1 MSSSPAEQTLAAT
14 LRAYLLPAALV
25 TLITVPLSVLNARA
39 WVGTAGSGTPID
51 YYVFGPTGADL
62 LTGKWGSVYANPVNQ
77 GGPFELATYGIADV
91 LHINSGTGWV
101 IFYSVAASVLC
112 FGAVLILCLARGT
125 ARRTGSWY
133 LALFI
138 CSLVIFA
145 DYIPS
150 SLFGGHPA
158 EIAIPALWVLAAYF
172 ARKRMFL
179 VCGVVIALSAGW
191 EVWGV
196 LGAPVVLIVA
206 KPRLVRAALGGLA
219 GVAILFVPFIAT
231 GVFKMFGFAWLVESR
246 SLFYAIAP
254 GLTTFPWSLRLLQA
268 VVAVVAG
275 CAVAL
280 LTRGTRY
287 GIWLVPLAI
296 IAFRLAL
303 DPVVAHYYWFAAAI
317 VAVGLLADLIQ
328 NQRWALALLAALL
341 LAGLVI
347 PGENF
352 IAAFAI
358 GILTLA
364 TAIVVSVRTVPR
376 ELPV

>member
-1 MSSSPAEQTLAAT
+1 MSSSPVDQTLVAT
-14 LRAYLLPAALV
+14 LRAYLLPAAIV
-25 TLITVPLSVLNARA
+25 TLITVPLSVFTARA

-62 LTGKWGSVYANPVNQ
+62 LTGKWAGVYANPVNQ
-77 GGPFELATYGIADV
+77 GGPFELATFGIADL
-91 LHINSGTGWV
+91 LHIHTGTGWV
-101 IFYSVAASVLC
+101 IFYTTVASLLC
-112 FGAVLILCLARGT
+112 FATVLILCVVRGT
-125 ARRTGSWY
+125 APRTSSWY
-133 LALFI
+133 FALFI

-145 DYIPS
+145 SYIPTA
-150 SLFGGHPA
+150 LFLGHPA
-158 EIAIPALWVLAAYF
+158 EVAIPALWLLAAYF

-179 VCGVVIALSAGW
+179 ICGLVVALSAGW

-206 KPRLVRAALGGLA
+206 KPRLVRAALGALA
-219 GVAILFVPFIAT
+219 GVVVLFVPFIAT
-231 GVFKMFGFAWLVESR
+231 GVFKMFGFAWIVESR

-280 LTRGTRY
+280 LARGTRY

-303 DPVVAHYYWFAAAI
+303 DPVVSHYYWFAAGI

-328 NQRWALALLAALL
+328 NRRWALALLAALL
-341 LAGLVI
+341 VAGLAI
-347 PGENF
+347 PAENF
-352 IAAFAI
+352 IAAFVI
-358 GILTLA
+358 GILTLVA
-364 TAIVVSVRTVPR
+364 AIVVHVRTVPR
-376 ELPV
+376 ELPA